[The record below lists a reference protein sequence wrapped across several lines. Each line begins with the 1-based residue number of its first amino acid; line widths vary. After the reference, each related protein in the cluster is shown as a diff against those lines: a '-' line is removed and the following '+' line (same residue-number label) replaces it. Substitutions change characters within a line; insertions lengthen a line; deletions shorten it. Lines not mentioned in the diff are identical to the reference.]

1 MSREK
6 INVVFLDFDGVLSTE
21 RSNFQDEIINHDAVN
36 NFNTLCLENDLKVV
50 ISSSWR
56 KYDGYIDL
64 FYSFG
69 IDKHIDIIGAIPITG
84 NGKAFLIKEYIKAH
98 PEINKYIILDD
109 VYLGGELNSHL
120 VQTTYSMGFN
130 ERKLKEAV
138 NKLYEDDEKEEEKK
152 KEK

>member
-1 MSREK
+1 MSKEK
-6 INVVFLDFDGVLSTE
+6 IDVVFLDFDGVLSTE
-21 RSNFQDEIINHDAVN
+21 RSNFRDEIVNPDAIS
-36 NFNTLCLENDLKVV
+36 NFNALCLENDLKVV

-84 NGKAFLIKEYIKAH
+84 NGKSFLIKEYLKAH
-98 PEINKYIILDD
+98 PEINRYIILDD

-120 VQTTYSMGFN
+120 VQTTYSRGFN
-130 ERKLKEAV
+130 DSKYQEAL
-138 NKLYEDDEKEEEKK
+138 NKLFEQ
-152 KEK
+152 